1 MEGLSH
7 LSLAKG
13 IHGEVWR
20 LLEKKDRTPHESER
34 MAYAAHASC
43 YH

>member
-1 MEGLSH
+1 MEALSH

-20 LLEKKDRTPHESER
+20 LLEKKDRTPPES
-34 MAYAAHASC
+34 
-43 YH
+43 